1 MTSDKPSQARG
12 AFFISY
18 SFAKK
23 QKEANKYTR
32 PVEGQHGLLHERGG
46 ALWARPAQKLEKL
59 QICLNWAIYGSKW
72 IYVYLLCI
80 FSQFPTFLG
89 WLISIISP
97 VINKVSFYTVCTQ

>member
-46 ALWARPAQKLEKL
+46 GGGRHKT
-59 QICLNWAIYGSKW
+59 
-72 IYVYLLCI
+72 
-80 FSQFPTFLG
+80 FS
-89 WLISIISP
+89 
-97 VINKVSFYTVCTQ
+97 